1 MPLNLTP
8 KRGIPVLAYTTSDD
22 PTPSLCTLS
31 VRHCDAPM
39 QTTLSLKFSIPI
51 HGYDDKQAFILI
63 YNADNLV
70 SGKTTLG
77 PATIPIPQDRL
88 NKITPSG
95 SPLLK
100 TLSFTLKEPCPVWGP
115 SSSGSIAPKS
125 ELDHSF
131 HQLVQ
136 LARALEIHMLFD
148 YNQVH
153 RDQRARFK
161 RLITHAAVLTGLPV
175 EENFAKRYRRVD
187 WSLLNAVKDAISEA
201 PPSYSDVSTKRS
213 RQCEF
218 FALGQDH

>member
-8 KRGIPVLAYTTSDD
+8 KHGIPVLAYTAFDHL
-22 PTPSLCTLS
+22 TPWSCTLS
-31 VRHCDAPM
+31 VRHCEEPM
-39 QTTLSLKFSIPI
+39 QTTLSLMVSIPI
-51 HGYDDKQAFILI
+51 HGCDDKQAFILI

-77 PATIPIPQDRL
+77 PATIPLPQDRL

-95 SPLLK
+95 SPKLK
-100 TLSFTLKEPCPVWGP
+100 TLSLTLKETCPVWGP

-125 ELDHSF
+125 DLDPSF

-136 LARALEIHMLFD
+136 LARALEIHILFD
-148 YNQVH
+148 YSQIH
-153 RDQRARFK
+153 RDQHARFE

-187 WSLLNAVKDAISEA
+187 WSLINSVKDAVSEA
-201 PPSYSDVSTKRS
+201 PPSYSDVLNKRS

-218 FALGQDH
+218 FALG